1 MNFPSFSKV
10 FFPFSSPKT
19 CARPGASVFDLG
31 FGSGVMTAMLLA
43 AAPSSGVRV
52 IGVDLEDK
60 VKVATETLGIC
71 GNLWDLVEKA
81 SCNDC
86 ELDNASHHGTLTSLI
101 FFWRF

>member
-1 MNFPSFSKV
+1 
-10 FFPFSSPKT
+10 
-19 CARPGASVFDLG
+19 
-31 FGSGVMTAMLLA
+31 MTAMLLA

-71 GNLWDLVEKA
+71 GNLWESVGSGKKA